1 MQTQEQN
8 SAKKNDEVIKKM
20 KNFEKFVKLIT
31 FVG

>member
-1 MQTQEQN
+1 MQTQKQN